1 MRGWSSRCLGH
12 VGRWVRGGALG
23 FVSAAAALPAQ
34 TPSSTTP
41 EVFRKYAERVVKV
54 QVVESSSAAKSTV
67 GSAFF
72 VTAQGHLITNFHVIS
87 QLVHAPARYRVEWV
101 DGRGAA
107 HQAHIVTLDVVND
120 LAVLRT
126 DTTVGSWFDLQPLEL
141 QKGTR
146 LFSLGNPHDL
156 GLSIVEG
163 TYNGLLEHTLYA
175 KIHLTAPINPG
186 MSGGPTVTDAGRVV
200 GVNVSTAGE
209 EVSFLVPAERVR
221 VLLSTALATGF
232 TTPKDL
238 LAEAGRQIAANQE
251 VYLRGMFSDS
261 TRTVR
266 LGPFVVPTEPEAFFK
281 CWADADEQKDRPFT
295 VSYHTCSTDDNLF
308 LSADQ
313 SSGIVD
319 LTHQLIT
326 SKELS
331 RPRFYAAYQA
341 EFQQSFSFDESSSE
355 EVTSYRCST
364 RNVRSATV
372 TLRAVICMRRYRK
385 LAGLYDAI
393 VKTATLGPA
402 DAGLVTTLTL
412 SGVSAA
418 NVERLSKLL
427 LRSIVWRQ

>member
-1 MRGWSSRCLGH
+1 MRWRK
-12 VGRWVRGGALG
+12 GRWARRCARWTLTGVMPLL
-23 FVSAAAALPAQ
+23 AAGPAAMAQ
-34 TPSSTTP
+34 TPPSTTP
-41 EVFRKYAERVVKV
+41 EVFRKYGERVVKV

-72 VTAQGHLITNFHVIS
+72 VTPQGHLITNFHVIS

-107 HQAHIVTLDVVND
+107 HKAQIVTIDVVND

-126 DTTVGSWFDLQPLEL
+126 DTTVGSWFDLQPLDL

-221 VLLSTALATGF
+221 VLLSTALSAGF

-238 LAEAGRQIAANQE
+238 LGEAGRQISANQE
-251 VYLRGMFSDS
+251 IYLRGMFADS

-281 CWADADEQKDRPFT
+281 CWADADDQKDRPFT

-308 LSADQ
+308 LSAEQ

-326 SKELS
+326 TRELS

-341 EFQQSFSFDESSSE
+341 EFQQSFAFDESSSE

-364 RNVRSATV
+364 RNVRTATV

-393 VKTATLGPA
+393 VKLATLGPA

-427 LRSIVWRQ
+427 LRSIVWRH